1 MRRGATLVRIGGIA
15 VRADASW
22 LVAVALVTWS
32 FWDRFDHDPRFGGSA
47 AFPMALAAAGLLF
60 VSVLAHEVAHAL
72 EARSRGV
79 PVGGITLFLF
89 GGMTEMPVEARRPI
103 DEFALTA
110 VGPFTSLAV
119 GCLFGLVATTA
130 DHLGLSGLAEV
141 FGVVGWL
148 NVGLAVF
155 NLLPGAPLDGGR
167 IVRAIAWKVTG
178 DRRKAARIAA
188 GAGQVLGSLLFAL
201 GLFEVFFVPPLFTNG
216 LWLTFLGWFLTSAAK
231 SEMTMEKLRQTLAA
245 RPLRRFTARGF
256 DPIPADATVDD
267 AIERWFRLYDRGA
280 FFVADQP
287 SGPLVGVLTLDDVR
301 RVPPEARGRVL
312 VRDVMRPIDEL
323 PWLDADTPSSAVLDQ
338 LEGDGV
344 TVVFDDGEPIGLLTV
359 GDVLARLRRDE
370 ELGRAPAGPVTTG
383 AGR

>member
-32 FWDRFDHDPRFGGSA
+32 LWDRFDHDPRFGGSA
-47 AFPMALAAAGLLF
+47 AFPMALAAAALLF
-60 VSVLAHEVAHAL
+60 LSVVAHEVAHAL

-89 GGMTEMPVEARRPI
+89 GGVTDMRAEARRPI

-178 DRRKAARIAA
+178 DRHRAARIAA

-201 GLFEVFFVPPLFTNG
+201 GLFEVFFVPALFTNG

-231 SEMTMEKLRQTLAA
+231 SEMTMEELRQTLAA
-245 RPLRRFTARGF
+245 RPLRRFTTRGF

-267 AIERWFRLYDRGA
+267 AIERWFRLYDRDA
-280 FFVADQP
+280 FFVADEP
-287 SGPLVGVLTLDDVR
+287 PGPVVGVLTLDDVR
-301 RVPPEARGRVL
+301 RVPPEARGRVP
-312 VRDVMRPIDEL
+312 VGDVMRPIDDV

-344 TVVFDDGEPIGLLTV
+344 AVVFDDGEPLGLVTLD
-359 GDVLARLRRDE
+359 DVLARLRRDDA
-370 ELGRAPAGPVTTG
+370 LGRVPAGPVM
-383 AGR
+383 AGGRR